1 MLNCKDAVSFDLT
14 NELELFKMCRAKKA
28 DKYGTAKPGIGETPD
43 VLSSGQA
50 ALTLEPPSAIT
61 SSKFRGAHPCGL
73 PKDFAEVKLVGIPH
87 LFSHHAN

>member
-1 MLNCKDAVSFDLT
+1 MNCLKCA
-14 NELELFKMCRAKKA
+14 AQKKA

>member
-1 MLNCKDAVSFDLT
+1 MI
-14 NELELFKMCRAKKA
+14 LELFKMCRAKKA